1 MPFVFHH
8 FISYQ
13 NCIQN
18 LPPLNKSFLGNV
30 NDFMKDSLDTH
41 DKTLT
46 MILYKLVTELIG
58 LKSEILIMKLWGL
71 KKMNKYM
78 NINALVQDCEVI
90 FHEIGG

>member
-1 MPFVFHH
+1 
-8 FISYQ
+8 
-13 NCIQN
+13 
-18 LPPLNKSFLGNV
+18 
-30 NDFMKDSLDTH
+30 
-41 DKTLT
+41 